1 LADLHLCASADK
13 MAARPTASRVNT
25 MPANTETA
33 LPDSITELLRT
44 SGAALRVFDMGR
56 RISKL
61 SQDQFRRIEDSQ
73 LAYPTPFQHLA
84 WLALLIWNPK
94 RKQENAVWFLRLPL
108 DEQGLI
114 APAARDDL
122 LNRLIQNVINSKN
135 GQLDEDALK
144 DNPYSFTPEQSRMAA
159 FHALAAREM
168 QSPASPH
175 YERTQAWFSAQLPLD
190 AWQTLAYQGLA
201 DFIMRLDQDGNA
213 QALRHR
219 LPEMPAAVL
228 ETLCPLLEH
237 VKPGPALQ
245 AELEQQLQQSLTGT
259 DSNRVAALCRA
270 LSNITDEAAKQHLVL
285 DVLATPH
292 ALEPEVVTV
301 IATRCDSALM
311 APKVLQAFLERLA
324 EGKAGQI
331 GFSRILAELMFMPVH
346 RALIL
351 QAFRNPERSEC
362 LSQAIGEM
370 FGQSFATST
379 DTH

>member
-1 LADLHLCASADK
+1 
-13 MAARPTASRVNT
+13 

-33 LPDSITELLRT
+33 LPSSITDLLRA

-61 SQDQFRRIEDSQ
+61 SLEQFRRIEDSQ
-73 LAYPTPFQHLA
+73 LPYPTPFQHLA

-94 RKQENAVWFLRLPL
+94 KRDENAVWFLRLPL

-122 LNRLIQNVINSKN
+122 LNRLIQNVVNSKN

-168 QSPASPH
+168 KSPASPY
-175 YERTQAWFSAQLPLD
+175 YEQAQAWFKGQLPLD
-190 AWQTLAYQGLA
+190 QWQSLAYQGLA
-201 DFIMRLDQDGNA
+201 DFIMRLDQDANS
-213 QALRHR
+213 QALQQR
-219 LPEMPAAVL
+219 LPQMPAAVL

-237 VKPGPALQ
+237 VKPD
-245 AELEQQLQQSLTGT
+245 AELQVALGQLLQYSLTET

-270 LSNITDEAAKQHLVL
+270 ISNITDEPLKQQCVL
-285 DVLATPH
+285 EVLHSPH
-292 ALEPEVVTV
+292 ALEPEVITV

-311 APKVLQAFLERLA
+311 APEVLQLFLERLV
-324 EGKAGQI
+324 EGKAGQT

-351 QAFRNPERSEC
+351 QAFRNPQRSEA
-362 LSQAIGEM
+362 LAQAIGQM
-370 FGQSFATST
+370 FGQTF
-379 DTH
+379 DVPPKH

>member
-1 LADLHLCASADK
+1 MSAN
-13 MAARPTASRVNT
+13 AES
-25 MPANTETA
+25 A
-33 LPDSITELLRT
+33 LPTSITELLRT

-61 SQDQFRRIEDSQ
+61 SQDQFRRIEDSR
-73 LAYPTPFQHLA
+73 LPYPTPFQHLA

-108 DEQGLI
+108 DEQGLV

-122 LNRLIQNVINSKN
+122 LKRLIQNVINSKS

-144 DNPYSFTPEQSRMAA
+144 DNPYSFTPEQNRMAA
-159 FHALAAREM
+159 FHAVAAREM

-175 YERTQAWFSAQLPLD
+175 FERVQAWFSGQLPLED
-190 AWQTLAYQGLA
+190 WQTLAYQGLA
-201 DFIMRLDQDGNA
+201 DFIIRLDQDNNTKA
-213 QALRHR
+213 MAHR
-219 LPEMPAAVL
+219 LHEMPPAVL

-237 VKPGPALQ
+237 VRPGPDLQ
-245 AELEQQLQQSLTGT
+245 AGLTFLLQQSLTET

-270 LSNITDEAAKQHLVL
+270 LSNMSDETAKQRLVL
-285 DVLATPH
+285 EVLASQH
-292 ALEPEVVTV
+292 ALEPEVITV

-311 APKVLQAFLERLA
+311 APEVLTAFLEQLA
-324 EGKAGQI
+324 AGKAGQI

-351 QAFRNPERSEC
+351 QAFRNPERSAL
-362 LSQAIGEM
+362 LSQAIGDM
-370 FGQSFATST
+370 FGQTFTEQG
-379 DTH
+379 DIH